1 MKTSIILSALG
12 TAALTAAHGIVQ
24 NLNIGGSEYSGYL
37 PYNDPYSSPVPERIV
52 WAFPTAGNGPVED
65 VSTSDITCN
74 KAATAAKLTAPVA
87 AGDKVEFFWT
97 TWPESHKGPVMTY
110 LANCG
115 GDCTTVDATT
125 LNYFKIDEAG
135 LNSDGTWAS
144 DDLIA
149 NNNSWTVTIP
159 SDIVAGSYLIRHE
172 LLALHS
178 AGTANGAQF
187 YPMCA
192 NLEISGSGSAVPTD
206 TVKFPGGYS
215 ATDPGILVNIYGTLT
230 SYTIPG
236 PAVYGSSG
244 SGSGSG
250 SATTTAAAA
259 PTTTAAAVETSS
271 VAAAETT
278 SVAAVETTSAAA
290 IETTSAAVEV
300 PTTSAAA
307 VETTSTA
314 VKVPTTSAAA
324 IKTSSTAAAVVP
336 TTSAVAAVP
345 TTLVTKTRASTTAA
359 AAATSAAASTGCS
372 KTSEAYNKCLD
383 TVNQCIRSAQ
393 STTGGAVNFDSCNAQ
408 RSACTMC

>member
-1 MKTSIILSALG
+1 MKTSIVLSALG

-24 NLNIGGSEYSGYL
+24 NLNIGGDEYSGYL
-37 PYNDPYSSPVPERIV
+37 PYNDPYASPVPERIV

-74 KAATAAKLTAPVA
+74 KAATAAKLTAPAA
-87 AGDKVEFFWT
+87 AGDKVSFYWT
-97 TWPESHKGPVMTY
+97 EWPESHKGPVMTY

-125 LNYFKIDEAG
+125 LDYFKIDEAG

-178 AGTANGAQF
+178 AGNANGAQF

-192 NLEISGSGSAVPTD
+192 NLEITGSGSAVPTD

-244 SGSGSG
+244 SGSGS
-250 SATTTAAAA
+250 ATTTAAAVA
-259 PTTTAAAVETSS
+259 TTSAAAVETSS
-271 VAAAETT
+271 VTAAETTSVAAAETT
-278 SVAAVETTSAAA
+278 SAAAVETTSAAA

-300 PTTSAAA
+300 PTTSVAAIK
-307 VETTSTA
+307 TTSTA
-314 VKVPTTSAAA
+314 AAVVPTTS
-324 IKTSSTAAAVVP
+324 SAAAVVP

-345 TTLVTKTRASTTAA
+345 TTLVTKTRTSTTAA
-359 AAATSAAASTGCS
+359 AATTSAAASTGCS

-383 TVNQCIRSAQ
+383 AVNECIRNAQ
-393 STTGGAVNFDSCNAQ
+393 SKTGGASNFDACNSQ

>member
-1 MKTSIILSALG
+1 MKTSIVLSALG

-24 NLNIGGSEYSGYL
+24 NLNIGGDEYTGYL

-74 KAATAAKLTAPVA
+74 KAATAAQLTAPVA
-87 AGDKVEFFWT
+87 AGDKVSFYWT

-244 SGSGSG
+244 SGSGS
-250 SATTTAAAA
+250 ATTTAAAVKSSV
-259 PTTTAAAVETSS
+259 TAAA
-271 VAAAETT
+271 TT
-278 SVAAVETTSAAA
+278 SAAAVETTSAAA
-290 IETTSAAVEV
+290 VETTSAAAVETTSAAVEV

-307 VETTSTA
+307 VVTTSTA

-324 IKTSSTAAAVVP
+324 IKTTSTAAAVVP

-359 AAATSAAASTGCS
+359 AATTSAAASTGCS
-372 KTSEAYNKCLD
+372 NTSEAYNKCLD
-383 TVNQCIRSAQ
+383 AVNECIRNAQ
-393 STTGGAVNFDSCNAQ
+393 SKTGGAVNFDACNAQ
-408 RSACTMC
+408 KSACTMC